1 MRERLPLMPTGAR
14 LSQGVPAIAP
24 IPVPGARISVIVPVL
39 NEATRIEQTLA
50 DVRDDAGELIV
61 VDGGSSDGTAE
72 ISASAG
78 ATVVGGVRRGRAS
91 QMNAGAQ
98 AASGDILLFLH
109 ADTRLPT
116 GWAEAVRT
124 ALAGPRPAWG
134 RFDVRLDDPSPL
146 LALVGAMMNLRSR
159 VTGICTGD
167 QAIFVS
173 REAWR
178 VTGGFPAIDLM
189 EDIAL
194 SRRLKRLAGR
204 PASLRER
211 ALVSARRWRSHGAL
225 RTIVGMWWW
234 RALYF
239 LGASPAW
246 LHRRYYGRDA

>member
-1 MRERLPLMPTGAR
+1 MA
-14 LSQGVPAIAP
+14 SGVR
-24 IPVPGARISVIVPVL
+24 VSVIVPVL
-39 NEATRIEQTLA
+39 NESKRIEETLGV
-50 DVRDDAGELIV
+50 VRDDADELIV
-61 VDGGSSDGTAE
+61 VDGGSSDGTAA
-72 ISASAG
+72 IAAAAG
-78 ATVVGGVRRGRAS
+78 ATVVAGVRRGRAS
-91 QMNAGAQ
+91 QMNAGAD

-109 ADTRLPT
+109 ADTRLPQ
-116 GWAEAVRT
+116 GWADAVRA
-124 ALAGPRPAWG
+124 ALGEPRPAWG
-134 RFDVRLDDPSPL
+134 RFDVRLDDPSRL
-146 LALVGAMMNLRSR
+146 LGLVGAMMNLRSR

-178 VTGGFPAIDLM
+178 AVGGFPAIDLM

-211 ALVSARRWRSHGAL
+211 AIVSARRWRSRGPL

-239 LGASPAW
+239 LGASPGW